1 MGALT
6 FAQLRQLARHYS
18 LPMSPEEAIALKPL
32 QFGFQEFVEWYTGK
46 NGPQLDLPLNSVR
59 RYFNSFSTRYG
70 AVTGICAKE
79 IINFL
84 GLDGDMVRV
93 EDSAVLTF
101 RDFAAILIPDIDTK
115 YHRVMLNE
123 LKEAYEEADLNN
135 DLLINAKEV
144 WLIARYFGLTPAQA
158 KGIKM
163 DDGAMHFHELVQWY
177 TARKTA
183 DVVSFNVI
191 KRRFDQRDI
200 LKTGRIDRVAMTEL
214 SRFFGDQ
221 LIRQEKEFYTF
232 EDCVT
237 MVVPELPHDLRVA
250 PLNELRLEF
259 DRCGGTQTGEIAF
272 SVLMEKIQ
280 YYNLPNYST
289 NEFKNEQITF
299 DRFVMWYC
307 RELDLAHFKV
317 KYDEVNSHA
326 ATDMT
331 KETFSKFIL
340 SMGIKLDPMER
351 NQLFADSFVDLGEF
365 ASVMKSRGIEYMELP
380 ADPEE
385 LRKLKMGFISAN
397 VLKKRFD
404 GMTQKGSVKISAA
417 AMIELCDFFLAP
429 PPQELQQEY
438 TFQEYIDT
446 VIQEP
451 THFLKK
457 LPLNEIKASFDEH
470 DARGVDLLSVDEA
483 EALAAY
489 FGVQPPPQDVS
500 EDGVSFQE
508 MIAQMKGINLSKLS
522 VNIFR
527 RRFNKTVPNRRR
539 IDGATYEYILR
550 FFGVKSRGSSPDYS
564 FRDVLIELTGNDSY
578 RSIPLDEIKD
588 HFEELSED
596 GSILTANQLHEW
608 SNYYSVPVFESGSE
622 GDFDNLLKWH
632 QKHCPSLEN
641 LSFNALRRRFNEAG
655 PSNEGLLTDSG
666 FGELCYFLSITKPD
680 GEAKHY
686 SFCDLVKALSPARA
700 NTLLNELRLSFNE
713 TVGAE
718 GNPSLQSHHRSA
730 ICDYLELPAFEGAL
744 SFHDFVGHATSA
756 RQVLG
761 LNPLKKR
768 FDEWN
773 VDGTHV
779 LRSSVAEKLCLHF
792 GVEFAQLGV
801 TAPTF
806 HEIVASVLGP
816 QQTRLNDLKQC
827 FEECIHDPKAWKAS
841 DSDLYD
847 ATWYYRIREPFPTTT
862 DRETVPF
869 SSFVSWFLTNAT
881 DIDSL
886 SNLNVLRRRYCKYTN
901 SRISESDLEDLC
913 HFFNVPYP
921 TSVGDELSFHETVH
935 VLCGEEL
942 PLLQAALNELFS
954 QFEEYEPDGERID
967 IEILSE
973 ASSYFDVE
981 FRSSTSFGVEG
992 KVSFQDFYEWYS
1004 TGKPLRR
1011 RPTAK
1016 IVSMN
1021 VLQKRF
1027 NERVD
1032 GEVLTFPWVK
1042 ITRENAIEI
1051 CKYFAETDE
1060 AMLESIPNTSDG
1072 HVTFQEL
1079 CISLMN
1085 TSDDQTLSRLMLNE
1099 LKLVFEECDHDGT
1112 NKLSIRQFQEAA
1124 HFLELPLRN
1133 FDDAKLAEGGMT
1145 FSVFLDWVISRQPD
1159 NEPPIAKTTRRWYN
1173 NKFPN
1178 FNSLRKRFNQI
1189 DEMTGLL
1196 TVEKVREFFRF
1207 FEFDVIALAE
1217 ARSIYE
1223 QQIQNVPEESQ
1234 EPEQFDDEHEAFN
1247 YLLPPPIIDEYGTEY
1262 PLELTFQESCEM
1274 AMFPTDIYYHVETLN
1289 ELKDLFEILEES
1301 IGDEGAI
1308 PEALFLDCLK
1318 TYYLSEDERTT
1329 LETVNGL
1336 ITFNEF
1342 VRKLAFAPKSFVGF
1356 AIKQT
1361 GKKGRECM
1369 SQCAV
1374 M

>member
-508 MIAQMKGINLSKLS
+508 MIAQMKGIN
-522 VNIFR
+522 
-527 RRFNKTVPNRRR
+527 
-539 IDGATYEYILR
+539 
-550 FFGVKSRGSSPDYS
+550 
-564 FRDVLIELTGNDSY
+564 
-578 RSIPLDEIKD
+578 
-588 HFEELSED
+588 
-596 GSILTANQLHEW
+596 
-608 SNYYSVPVFESGSE
+608 
-622 GDFDNLLKWH
+622 
-632 QKHCPSLEN
+632 LEN